1 MNITKSKRLI
11 IGAAFTAISF
21 FSAQANAGC
30 WSNCNAYKTQNPIVL
45 VHGVAGF
52 NSIFGIDYFYGVRD
66 ALTAKGAT
74 VYTPNVTAWE
84 DAYDRGQ
91 QLVDYLEDLQTSIG
105 GDVKFNLMGH
115 SLGGPTIRYAA
126 QVGGSDLVASVT
138 TINAVNFGSD
148 VADVAFG
155 IIPVDG
161 GAAAFID
168 TALSLMGDITDSLA
182 GDPEYANNAM
192 DAATFMTTPRSEEF
206 NAIYSDGKPTS
217 TCGEGASLVNG
228 VRYYSWGGDMA
239 FTNIFD
245 ISDPFLIFT
254 GAVISGKND
263 GLVERCDQHWGDVI
277 GTKYNMNHLDAVNHI
292 FGIHHLFETDPLTL
306 YKNQAVRLKSAG
318 L

>member
-1 MNITKSKRLI
+1 MNIKITKRFI
-11 IGAAFTAISF
+11 IGAALAALSF
-21 FSAQANAGC
+21 SSFQASAGC
-30 WSNCNAYKTQNPIVL
+30 WSNCSKYKTKHPIVL

-74 VYTPNVTAWE
+74 VYTPNVTAWD
-84 DAYDRGQ
+84 DAYERGQ
-91 QLVDYLEDLQTSIG
+91 QLVEYLEDLQSTLG
-105 GDVKFNLMGH
+105 NDVKFNLMGH

-126 QVGGSDLVASVT
+126 EEGGSDLVASVT

-168 TALSLMGDITDSLA
+168 TALSLMGDITDSLS
-182 GDPEYANNAM
+182 GNPEYAN
-192 DAATFMTTPRSEEF
+192 DALAAAVFMTTPMTNTF
-206 NAIYSDGKPTS
+206 NATYSDGKPTS
-217 TCGEGASLVNG
+217 TCGEGAPFVNG

-239 FTNIFD
+239 FTNVFD

-254 GAVISGKND
+254 GAVINGSND

-277 GTKYNMNHLDAVNHI
+277 STKYNTNHLDAVNHI
-292 FGIHHLFETDPLTL
+292 FGIHHIFETDPLTL